1 MRGLTAMLNDE
12 NVDVVVTELP
22 AAERQRWI
30 DGLPNLAGRW
40 VEATEARGV
49 PAGAVLEIWMD
60 AVRRRGA
67 EPLRAWD
74 QEAR

>member
-1 MRGLTAMLNDE
+1 MLDDD

-40 VEATEARGV
+40 VEATEDRGV
-49 PAGAVLEIWMD
+49 PAGEVLQIWMD